1 MNCAIAMPFLA
12 GREHGATSCKL
23 VCQNKCKNTYAIH
36 AGSTSWIHKVQRR
49 VASNKRTQN
58 GNAKTSTTT
67 PTDNSNQDT
76 IQITRVC
83 TSENASTPKTHNT
96 GPMHAQKC
104 NPTQH
109 NYQKNQH
116 HTFARCKSCIYK
128 ALGTTQCT
136 KQCTGQG
143 TTQDTAQDT
152 AKNTAQCTTQG
163 TAQCT
168 TQGTTHGQAQGQT
181 QGTTQKPKKSMNTTL
196 PYTISIGFCKEIC
209 AKHQIIENTGLS
221 VTRASLYGTFWF

>member
-1 MNCAIAMPFLA
+1 MVQVHANLCAKTYAKPMQFMKGQLL
-12 GREHGATSCKL
+12 GST
-23 VCQNKCKNTYAIH
+23 KCKEQLQATKE
-36 AGSTSWIHKVQRR
+36 HKMKMQ
-49 VASNKRTQN
+49 
-58 GNAKTSTTT
+58 KTSTTNQT
-67 PTDNSNQDT
+67 HNSNQDT
-76 IQITRVC
+76 TQNTRVC
-83 TSENASTPKTHNT
+83 TSEIASTTKTHNT

-116 HTFARCKSCIYK
+116 HTFARCKSCIYN
-128 ALGTTQCT
+128 AQGTTQCT

-168 TQGTTHGQAQGQT
+168 TQGTTHGQAQCQT